1 MMFLRYHI
9 ILAATAIIYYGSTTG
24 VLAAPISASSQLAP
38 RQTGEYTSLDAR
50 EFDPSSAKPVAPR
63 MYNPSLNDRAIII
76 DSQTQM
82 ETREYHLYYSREPR
96 GKSGLTRSERQDRD
110 KAALRASSSSPK
122 GPKLTRAEKQDRD
135 KAALRALSAP
145 STSSEEHHHGA
156 LAPKDALR
164 ASSSSPKGPKLTRA
178 EKQDRDKAALRAL
191 SAPPTSEEHHHVDL
205 ASPQAEHY
213 HDDLALPQVEHHHDA
228 PQQVEQPLASKSSP
242 GGMLSKVQNHWLVTK
257 AKSWFGRSKTATN

>member
-145 STSSEEHHHGA
+145 
-156 LAPKDALR
+156 
-164 ASSSSPKGPKLTRA
+164 
-178 EKQDRDKAALRAL
+178 
-191 SAPPTSEEHHHVDL
+191 PTSEEHHHVDL
-205 ASPQAEHY
+205 ASPQAEHH

-228 PQQVEQPLASKSSP
+228 PQQVEQPPAPKSSP
-242 GGMLSKVQNHWLVTK
+242 GGMLSKVQNH
-257 AKSWFGRSKTATN
+257 